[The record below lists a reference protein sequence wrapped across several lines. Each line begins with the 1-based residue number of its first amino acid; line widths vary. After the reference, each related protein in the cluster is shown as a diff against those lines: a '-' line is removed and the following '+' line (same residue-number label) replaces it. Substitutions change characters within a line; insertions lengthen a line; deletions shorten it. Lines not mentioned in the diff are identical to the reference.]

1 MTIIMLYFVWVK
13 NFLLLSGIFKLMK
26 TRKIW
31 FKVLI
36 FKNFV
41 RNRVFRV
48 SPNWK
53 FCLRSHRTP
62 TWIALPHLIYIF
74 QKTTRFILMYVYLP
88 VLVSVTLTIVLS
100 RSSHIISSQSFF
112 FVLISLP
119 GTVLTNIH
127 VALTKIQNHIGTRG
141 YCLFILD
148 DGQTYGN

>member
-13 NFLLLSGIFKLMK
+13 NFLLLPGMLKLMK
-26 TRKIW
+26 TWKIW

-74 QKTTRFILMYVYLP
+74 QKNNKIHIDVCIFAGLGLGHTNNSF
-88 VLVSVTLTIVLS
+88 VTQQSHHQLTK
-100 RSSHIISSQSFF
+100 FF

-141 YCLFILD
+141 YCLYILD